1 MQAMLFLI
9 NTAFNLLLM
18 LVILR
23 VWLQLARADFYNPFS
38 QFIVKVTNPIVL
50 PLRRLIPSIGKLDTA
65 TVLLAYLVAV
75 AKLVVLQLVLVGS
88 IQIPA
93 TFISGLLVLI
103 KETLNLVFWIL
114 IIRALLSWFSQGN
127 NPIEMVMHQL
137 TEPLLRPIRRVIP
150 PMGGLDLSVF
160 VLIIA
165 IQFINLLFADV
176 FRGL

>member
-18 LVILR
+18 VVILR
-23 VWLQLARADFYNPFS
+23 AWLQLARADFYNPFS
-38 QFIVKVTNPIVL
+38 QFVVKVTNPAVL
-50 PLRRLIPSIGKLDTA
+50 PLRKLIPSIGSIDTA
-65 TVLLAYLVAV
+65 TIVLAYLVAV
-75 AKLVVLQLVLVGS
+75 AKLIVLQLMLVGS

-93 TFISGLLVLI
+93 TFISGLLVLL
-103 KETLNLVFWIL
+103 KEILNLLFWIL

-127 NPIEMVMHQL
+127 NPIESVMHQL
-137 TEPLLRPIRRVIP
+137 TEPLLRPIRRVLP
-150 PMGGLDLSVF
+150 SLGGLDLSVL

-165 IQFINLLFADV
+165 IQFINVLFSNV